1 MRFSTLLPFGA
12 SNVKAIQVKKNS
24 PRRDLRAPPVPPDP
38 KTVLDVALRM
48 LGRRALSVMELCDK
62 LEARGFDEDARAS
75 AQARLE
81 DFGYLNDQTLAVN
94 IIQQARR
101 SGRGPLWV
109 RRTLH
114 RRRIS
119 PTVLQ
124 RNDVDCDPAPD
135 SSHQEVAARLVR
147 RRFTD
152 LQDIKVKQRAMRF
165 LCNRG
170 FAPPVALGIITQVAA
185 QESGDP

>member
-12 SNVKAIQVKKNS
+12 SNVKASQVKKNR
-24 PRRDLRAPPVPPDP
+24 PRRDLCAPAPPPDP
-38 KTVLDVALRM
+38 KTVLDVAMRM
-48 LGRRALSVMELCDK
+48 LGRRALSVTELCDK
-62 LEARGFDEDARAS
+62 LAARGFDEDARTH

-81 DFGYLNDQTLAVN
+81 DFGYLDDQNLAFN
-94 IIQQARR
+94 IVQQARR

-124 RNDVDCDPAPD
+124 RNDVDGD
-135 SSHQEVAARLVR
+135 SASDASQLEVAERLVR

-152 LQDIKVKQRAMRF
+152 LHDIKIKQRALRF

-170 FAPPVALGIITQVAA
+170 FPPPVALGIIGHVTS